1 MTRICRFVVA
11 VALLCGAVAPRA
23 AAEPIRLVG
32 GSMLITGRFEVG
44 SIDIAGTRG
53 FTLQSRVDTGEG
65 SVSECDACPPGKVFT
80 FGGVLPEPAFPGGVA
95 TFEGVTYDDMG
106 MVDSPTAITMRFE
119 GHAALPALQP
129 LPVAV
134 TGTFSLLEGSLF
146 ANSTLSPGSVP
157 IVGGGTALLS
167 LSPAPLREG
176 VPPGWVLNQIQY
188 HFADQSAVPEPAT
201 LLLAG
206 TGLLAAWR
214 RRKRPV
220 PAGRS

>member
-11 VALLCGAVAPRA
+11 VALLCGALAERA
-23 AAEPIRLVG
+23 TAEPIRIVG

-44 SIDIAGTRG
+44 SIDIVGTRG

-65 SVSECDACPPGKVFT
+65 SVSDCDACAPGTFT

-119 GHAALPALQP
+119 GQTVLPALQA

-146 ANSTLSPGSVP
+146 ANSTLSPSSVP
-157 IVGGGTALLS
+157 IVGGGTAILS
-167 LSPAPLREG
+167 LSPAPFREG
-176 VPPGWVLNQIQY
+176 VPPGWLLDQIQY
-188 HFADQSAVPEPAT
+188 NFTDQSAVPEPAT
-201 LLLAG
+201 MFLAG

-214 RRKRPV
+214 SRKRP
-220 PAGRS
+220 AG